1 MATIA
6 TTTVSKPS
14 HQNFLK
20 PFGGKGFPR
29 KKAPEMNA
37 AFLSLFNSS
46 GALISASEPASSDQ
60 YFQVVR

>member
-1 MATIA
+1 
-6 TTTVSKPS
+6 
-14 HQNFLK
+14 
-20 PFGGKGFPR
+20 
-29 KKAPEMNA
+29 MNA